1 MGKKQQVDIIGA
13 GISGM
18 ATAFYLS
25 RQRDD
30 VHIRVWEKDKF
41 PGGLAG
47 AFETDDFSVE
57 KFYHHIFKRDKGLQQ
72 LIADVGLADELSW
85 RPAATGSYY
94 FQQPYRLSAPLDLLK
109 FKPLPFLS
117 RIRLGMMVLHARTVK
132 DWEKLD
138 DTSVKDYILKYGG
151 KKVYEVVWK
160 PLLEGKFGKYADEVS
175 AAWLWCKLV
184 DRGSSRNKGGFEYL
198 GYLKGGLGRM
208 FEAMM
213 QELRAKSHEVH
224 LNQGVEALSSQLE
237 SGRISHLRPEGGDL
251 LPTDFVVSCT
261 QTPQL
266 ARMLPDSAAQ
276 YRADLE
282 KIKFLSNVCLVLTLD
297 KSLSEFYWTNVT
309 DPEAPFVGIIEQ
321 TKWADRKEF
330 NDKHL
335 VYISSYVP
343 YEDERLKMS
352 AEELLAF
359 YLPYIQKIFPDF
371 SEERILD
378 KYLWKA
384 AYTQPIVHVG
394 YRHNVP
400 ATQSPLD
407 NLLVATMAQIYPND
421 RQVSNG
427 VDQAK
432 KTVAL
437 LNQKIAQAAELIDG

>member
-1 MGKKQQVDIIGA
+1 MGKKQQVDIVGG

-25 RQRDD
+25 RLRND
-30 VHIRVWEKDKF
+30 VHIRVWEKDKYA
-41 PGGLAG
+41 GGLAG

-57 KFYHHIFKRDKGLQQ
+57 KFYHHIFKRDKDLQA
-72 LIADVGLADELSW
+72 LIADVGLAEELSW

-132 DWEKLD
+132 NWKKLD
-138 DTSVKDYILKYGG
+138 DTTVKDYILKYGG
-151 KKVYEVVWK
+151 QKVYDIVWK

-208 FEAMM
+208 FKAMVE
-213 QELRAKSHEVH
+213 ELRENGHEVR
-224 LNQGVEALSSQLE
+224 LGEAIE
-237 SGRISHLRPEGGDL
+237 SLFIDKASGEISHVRPEGGDL
-251 LPTDFVVSCT
+251 IPTDFVVGCA

-266 ARMLPDSAAQ
+266 ARMLPDEVAD

-282 KIKFLSNVCLVLTLD
+282 KIDFLSNVCLVLTLD

-330 NDKHL
+330 NGKHL

-343 YEDERLKMS
+343 YEDRRLKMTP
-352 AEELLAF
+352 AELLEF

-371 SEERILD
+371 SEERVLD

-400 ATQSPLD
+400 KTQSPID
-407 NLLVATMAQIYPND
+407 NFLVSTMAQIYPND

-427 VDQAK
+427 VGQAK
-432 KTVAL
+432 KTVEL
-437 LNQKIAQAAELIDG
+437 LDKKIAKAFELIDG